1 MAKVSILHSQ
11 LLDIT
16 ISRLSQQLIENH
28 GDFSNTVIIGLQQGG
43 IILSDRIRQRIFE
56 LSNTT
61 VPVGQLDITFHRD
74 DFRRGD
80 NILTPS
86 KTDIPFLIEDMNV
99 ILIDDVVFT
108 GRSIRSALDAMMAFG
123 RPSKVE
129 LLCLVDRK
137 YSRDLPIEPTY
148 VGKVVNSIQSQY
160 ITAEWKE
167 EGHDEDTLWLINK

>member
-1 MAKVSILHSQ
+1 MAKVSILQSQ

-43 IILSDRIRQRIFE
+43 IILSERIKKRIFE
-56 LSNTT
+56 LAKVE
-61 VPVGQLDITFHRD
+61 VPLGQLDITFHRD
-74 DFRRGD
+74 DFRRGQS
-80 NILTPS
+80 ILTPS
-86 KTDIPFLIEDMNV
+86 KTDIPFLVEDMNV

-123 RPSKVE
+123 RPRKVE

-160 ITAEWKE
+160 IQAEWKE
-167 EGHDEDTLWLINK
+167 EGHQEDNLWLINQ

>member
-1 MAKVSILHSQ
+1 MAKVSILHGQ

-43 IILSDRIRQRIFE
+43 IILSERIRQRIKE
-56 LSNTT
+56 MENID
-61 VPVGQLDITFHRD
+61 VPCGQLDITFHRD
-74 DFRRGD
+74 DFRRRE

-86 KTDIPFLIEDMNV
+86 KTEIPFLIENMKV
-99 ILIDDVVFT
+99 ILVDDVIFT

-123 RPSKVE
+123 RPQKVE
-129 LLCLVDRK
+129 LLCLIDRK

-167 EGHDEDTLWLINK
+167 EGHDDDNLWLINQ